1 MREKAFG
8 TKPGSASNIPG
19 LPASFWLKNPE
30 SGNGIFVGITIFDR
44 TQVARIDSG
53 SYGELVKYFGNE
65 SQEFIYREENVK
77 KDLSPIKDLTPIKEM
92 DLQQEMKSGMG
103 QATFDAG

>member
-1 MREKAFG
+1 MREKDFG

-19 LPASFWLKNPE
+19 LAASFWLKNPE

-44 TQVARIDSG
+44 TQLARIDSG
-53 SYGELVKYFGNE
+53 SYCDLVKYFGNE

-77 KDLSPIKDLTPIKEM
+77 KNLTPIKEM
-92 DLQQEMKSGMG
+92 NLQQEMTSGMEE
-103 QATFDAG
+103 ATFDAG